1 MFPDDKKYY
10 TRAKVVIIALASA
23 TGEKKKK
30 KKKKKKAWAKEGPK
44 APTQARSTE
53 EEAEGLR
60 RLGLTCRRPRKKS
73 FQRKLKNLP
82 ALYIHDYVKLK
93 TRLSRK
99 RPS

>member
-1 MFPDDKKYY
+1 MARREMMG
-10 TRAKVVIIALASA
+10 TRDFVQRYEDRALRKIAI
-23 TGEKKKK
+23 KMN
-30 KKKKKKAWAKEGPK
+30 KEIWTFVG
-44 APTQARSTE
+44 
-53 EEAEGLR
+53 
-60 RLGLTCRRPRKKS
+60 KKS